1 MKLSIVSGGF
11 DPVHVGHVEC
21 FEKAKLLADHL
32 FVIVNN
38 DDFLKRKKSKPFMPF
53 RERMIMIQALKPV
66 TMSIACTDKDDSV
79 CKTLEWTHEVFKN
92 RYSTMMF
99 CNGGDRTEDGD
110 TLEHKLCLDLGIDPV
125 YGLGEKI
132 QSSSWL
138 TSGDK
143 QTPAQERQSNAGS
156 LFF

>member
-11 DPVHVGHVEC
+11 DPVHVGHLEC

-53 RERMIMIQALKPV
+53 RERMIITQALKPV
-66 TMSIACTDKDDSV
+66 TMSIACTDEDDSV
-79 CKTLEWTHEVFKN
+79 CKTLEWIHQVFKN
-92 RYSTMMF
+92 RYSKMIF

-110 TLEHKLCLDLGIDPV
+110 KPEHKLCLDLGIDPV

-132 QSSSWL
+132 QSSRWL
-138 TSGDK
+138 ISGHTSIGK
-143 QTPAQERQSNAGS
+143 ACQSDAGS